1 MRRRIGAVA
10 PRRRGFRR
18 VSDRGGDRPDLKR
31 HLAALLRHEASALVP
46 AMTARVKRHRRVLL
60 LIDISGSMK
69 AHTQDYLRFAHA
81 LTQALPNVE
90 TFSFGTRL
98 TRLTKSLRHKDADR
112 ALAELAPAVADWEGG
127 TRIGESLARL
137 LSVPRFS
144 QASRGA
150 LVAVLSDGLE
160 RGDPDLMVKAVRR
173 LSARAWRLAWLTPLA
188 ADPAFRPET
197 AALKAILPHL
207 DHLGDASGI
216 APLCDFIESSAFP
229 PPLRGRAREGG
240 KPRLQGRK
248 EAS

>member
-1 MRRRIGAVA
+1 
-10 PRRRGFRR
+10 
-18 VSDRGGDRPDLKR
+18 
-31 HLAALLRHEASALVP
+31 
-46 AMTARVKRHRRVLL
+46 MTARVKRHRRVLL

-216 APLCDFIESSAFP
+216 APLCDFIEFERL
-229 PPLRGRAREGG
+229 PLPLVGRG
-240 KPRLQGRK
+240 
-248 EAS
+248 